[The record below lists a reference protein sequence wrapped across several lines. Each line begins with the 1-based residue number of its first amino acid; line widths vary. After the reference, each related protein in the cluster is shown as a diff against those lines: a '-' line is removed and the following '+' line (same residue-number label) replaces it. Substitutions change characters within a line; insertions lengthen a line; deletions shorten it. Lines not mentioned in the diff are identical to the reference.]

1 VTGADASPLLR
12 PNDITGDEL
21 HITGDELHIT
31 GDELQEAAGA
41 RAATAPT
48 TLTLAAER
56 RWG

>member
-12 PNDITGDEL
+12 PND
-21 HITGDELHIT
+21 ITGDELHIT